1 MKRLV
6 SMVLSVIMV
15 ISLLPLGTLTVS
27 ASAFAGGDGSLENPY
42 QISTAEQ
49 LNSIRNDLDAH
60 YILMND
66 ISLSS
71 SWHTIEGCFTGTFEG
86 NNKTINGLSFNKS
99 DDSIGFFE
107 ECKGNV
113 FNLYFNNVTVKIS
126 EFKDERRE
134 LYYGIIASKLTGGE
148 LKNCSVSGKI
158 DISGVSYRSYLY
170 LGGIVGR
177 SYEQTRITE
186 CKFIGEINL
195 TFNSY
200 SYVRCGG
207 ISGENGGTI
216 KYCDTDTKLWCNNKL
231 NDTQPLAGSS
241 SIGYFSLGGI
251 VGSTGNNLVE
261 ECNANANFLVVNE
274 SPTTI
279 GGILGAGSGA
289 SKCIVTGT
297 VSCDA
302 NGNCKIGGIGG
313 SIYQILDC
321 YAECTITCDK
331 NNNTGYC
338 REKRIGGL
346 VGEFGKCIQNSAFV
360 GDITVYSHSKSSSAG
375 NVYLGGLSGVN
386 QGSKQTIENCY
397 ARGHFYGECTSGT
410 DASQRHSGRVHIGGL
425 IGSAF
430 LGNDCSLEKSY
441 FSGTLDGYADLYEYI
456 NSIVGDSVD
465 NCEIKN
471 CYYNSDLHSASAQKE
486 YGKNSNSLKLESTFA
501 NWDFNKDWII
511 KSNFNEGYPTL
522 RAFFEGLFIE
532 GVNTVQNNKET
543 ILKAVRYDENGNVAP
558 EGGIVWSC
566 SDESV
571 AQITPWGNNVTVK
584 GLKGGKATITA
595 THAESGQK
603 ADFEIEVVS
612 YVMTLAGGYT
622 VMLDE
627 ELEINYAVKQGEEY
641 VHNDLDIKWEIE
653 SKDSNNAVKIISD
666 KDNAY
671 TRALTIKGIN
681 EGECE
686 LVAKVDGAELGRT
699 KIEVLGNLA
708 DTIEQEVVLRAKIL
722 KDNSQYK
729 YYKNN
734 FTDLPEMFTKDMNK
748 TPAVLYNAINDVFKS
763 PTDRTNFYEIVL
775 LDILTDGESTK
786 LLGELGN
793 IVDNKIVQHA
803 TKQIGNLDFDTNA
816 SSADTTVKKMFD
828 ELLDETDDVGK
839 VKVGD
844 VLSGLYTGKKMV
856 NTYIDTVA
864 STYSLGLVSNSQIKV
879 LEDIKNNTTNSNLK
893 EACDNVLD
901 MYYKS
906 SKDGVSYAAQL
917 GMVESGYDGLE
928 FAIGQLIDTVCKLNW
943 VSALYKGA
951 FDVGTTVSNLAY
963 NADDL
968 SAQTLTLIAYA
979 EIGDC
984 LKEAVAKAESNFNS
998 KEDLASASK
1007 FMALADTYKVCL
1019 LKGCDSSYNLVETT
1033 KETEETSKT
1042 FETAVF
1048 GVLGLAKNAITG
1060 LIDLFNDNKDYDH
1073 SMKTITNIKKNI
1085 SVADFYSTEGTDIVE
1100 YLREVKSTTPSE
1112 WAKPEIE
1119 KAKNYGFLPDYM
1131 QNNYQNNITRAEF
1144 CTILTWMIEEK
1155 TGKSIGQLIEEKGTP
1170 IKSPFED
1177 TYYEYADYMC
1187 KLGIVN
1193 GVSATEFNP
1202 LGEITREQAATMLAR
1217 TAKVLGYD
1225 TYSNSNVESSVS
1237 SWAKDSVA
1245 FVNDKNIMNGTSKG
1259 FEPKGKYTKEQAIA
1273 TFVRM
1278 YEKLK

>member
-49 LNSIRNDLDAH
+49 LNAIRNDLNAH
-60 YILMND
+60 YILVNNID
-66 ISLSS
+66 LSKYDNWTPIPNINKNSS
-71 SWHTIEGCFTGTFEG
+71 SPKNGFAGSLDGKGYSITNFSINMPEKENNTYHYIGLFGLIESSAEIRNVNFE
-86 NNKTINGLSFNKS
+86 NATINANPPYYN
-99 DDSIGFFE
+99 
-107 ECKGNV
+107 GNGV
-113 FNLYFNNVTVKIS
+113 LAGV
-126 EFKDERRE
+126 
-134 LYYGIIASKLTGGE
+134 GIIGGVSYGSI
-148 LKNCSVSGKI
+148 LNCSVNNAIINTLNSSNTGTICGRGATIKDCVVNNAEITVDTGYTGGICGYTNAKITNCHVNGTINISGQLTKYIGGCVGETSKI
-158 DISGVSYRSYLY
+158 ADSSSQVDIS
-170 LGGIVGR
+170 
-177 SYEQTRITE
+177 
-186 CKFIGEINL
+186 
-195 TFNSY
+195 
-200 SYVRCGG
+200 
-207 ISGENGGTI
+207 I
-216 KYCDTDTKLWCNNKL
+216 KWYGDSHSNKL
-231 NDTQPLAGSS
+231 NV
-241 SIGYFSLGGI
+241 GGI
-251 VGSTGNNLVE
+251 AGKAGKIYNCKSGGDISISLKRAFSIFVGGLCGVSTQSIEKSHSVGAINLFRRDDKTYYGPIYYVIGGFLGTTDGGNVILDSCLTQNTISVNVTKGGGTANGFVGTTSSNATIRNCYSVGNTITNQYDQDYGDYISYRITTPSNNINLE
-261 ECNANANFLVVNE
+261 NNYALDILKLNGNT
-274 SPTTI
+274 PTTHI
-279 GGILGAGSGA
+279 GLD
-289 SKCIVTGT
+289 
-297 VSCDA
+297 DA
-302 NGNCKIGGIGG
+302 NGKSANLE
-313 SIYQILDC
+313 QIKEMTKDLFVI
-321 YAECTITCDK
+321 EDK
-331 NNNTGYC
+331 
-338 REKRIGGL
+338 
-346 VGEFGKCIQNSAFV
+346 
-360 GDITVYSHSKSSSAG
+360 
-375 NVYLGGLSGVN
+375 
-386 QGSKQTIENCY
+386 
-397 ARGHFYGECTSGT
+397 
-410 DASQRHSGRVHIGGL
+410 
-425 IGSAF
+425 
-430 LGNDCSLEKSY
+430 
-441 FSGTLDGYADLYEYI
+441 
-456 NSIVGDSVD
+456 
-465 NCEIKN
+465 
-471 CYYNSDLHSASAQKE
+471 
-486 YGKNSNSLKLESTFA
+486 
-501 NWDFNKDWII
+501 
-511 KSNFNEGYPTL
+511 P
-522 RAFFEGLFIE
+522 
-532 GVNTVQNNKET
+532 
-543 ILKAVRYDENGNVAP
+543 
-558 EGGIVWSC
+558 
-566 SDESV
+566 
-571 AQITPWGNNVTVK
+571 
-584 GLKGGKATITA
+584 
-595 THAESGQK
+595 
-603 ADFEIEVVS
+603 

-1131 QNNYQNNITRAEF
+1131 QNNYQNNVTRAEF

>member
-1 MKRLV
+1 MKRLI
-6 SMVLSVIMV
+6 SMVLSVIIA

-27 ASAFAGGDGSLENPY
+27 ASTFAGGDGSLENPY

-49 LNSIRNDLDAH
+49 LNAVRNDLDAC
-60 YILMND
+60 YILVKD
-66 ISLSS
+66 IDLSKYNE
-71 SWHTIEGCFTGTFEG
+71 WIPIGNNEKCFTGHFDGKNRIISNMKITSPSYEAVGLFG
-86 NNKTINGLSFNKS
+86 VSDKNSIIKNIKLSDVDININKTMKEREEFYVG
-99 DDSIGFFE
+99 SIL
-107 ECKGNV
+107 GNYITLKYPISNCHATGQITV
-113 FNLYFNNVTVKIS
+113 MVTNHNDGQPIIKI
-126 EFKDERRE
+126 
-134 LYYGIIASKLTGGE
+134 
-148 LKNCSVSGKI
+148 
-158 DISGVSYRSYLY
+158 
-170 LGGIVGR
+170 GGIVG
-177 SYEQTRITE
+177 QGATE
-186 CKFIGEINL
+186 KSSNKTNIKANTSSDSICHFAVGGVIGSARALSDIQKNINYGNIEVVAGEML
-195 TFNSY
+195 
-200 SYVRCGG
+200 RCGG
-207 ISGENGGTI
+207 IVAGGGGI
-216 KYCDTDTKLWCNNKL
+216 EYCVNYGNINCTVTNSDGGDDC
-231 NDTQPLAGSS
+231 QV
-241 SIGYFSLGGI
+241 GGI
-251 VGSTGNNLVE
+251 VGSNDNYIKNSVNLGEVKSSIHTIDDISKFAYATTSYVGGIVGTGNH
-261 ECNANANFLVVNE
+261 
-274 SPTTI
+274 
-279 GGILGAGSGA
+279 SGLHVDNCINA
-289 SKCIVTGT
+289 SK
-297 VSCDA
+297 
-302 NGNCKIGGIGG
+302 KI
-313 SIYQILDC
+313 
-321 YAECTITCDK
+321 
-331 NNNTGYC
+331 
-338 REKRIGGL
+338 
-346 VGEFGKCIQNSAFV
+346 SA
-360 GDITVYSHSKSSSAG
+360 YRPKS
-375 NVYLGGLSGVN
+375 N
-386 QGSKQTIENCY
+386 
-397 ARGHFYGECTSGT
+397 T
-410 DASQRHSGRVHIGGL
+410 DASSIYEEYTGRISGGG
-425 IGSAF
+425 INISSIN
-430 LGNDCSLEKSY
+430 NDC
-441 FSGTLDGYADLYEYI
+441 FSI
-456 NSIVGDSVD
+456 NTTIINGKTASNDDIYPAHGQSKDESFI
-465 NCEIKN
+465 NNEI
-471 CYYNSDLHSASAQKE
+471 
-486 YGKNSNSLKLESTFA
+486 
-501 NWDFNKDWII
+501 NKILGII
-511 KSNFNEGYPTL
+511 K
-522 RAFFEGLFIE
+522 GLSIE
-532 GVNTVQNNKET
+532 GKDSIQNNKET

-558 EGGIVWSC
+558 EGGITWSC

-571 AQITPWGNNVTVK
+571 AQIIPWGNNVTVK
-584 GLKGGKATITA
+584 GLKGGKTTITA

-708 DTIEQEVVLRAKIL
+708 ETIEQEVVLRAKIL
-722 KDNSQYK
+722 KANSQYK

-748 TPAVLYNAINDVFKS
+748 TPAVLYNAINDVFKA

-803 TKQIGNLDFDTNA
+803 TKQIGNLDFDTNT

-828 ELLDETDDVGK
+828 ELLDEADDVGK

-844 VLSGLYTGKKMV
+844 VLDGLYTGKKMV
-856 NTYIDTVA
+856 DTYIDTVA

-928 FAIGQLIDTVCKLNW
+928 FATGQLIDTVCKLNW

-968 SAQTLTLIAYA
+968 SAQTLTLVAYA

-984 LKEAVAKAESNFNS
+984 LKEAVTKAESNFNS

-1019 LKGCDSSYNLVETT
+1019 LKGCDSSYKLVETT
-1033 KETEETSKT
+1033 KATEKTSKA

-1048 GVLGLAKNAITG
+1048 GVLGLTKDAITG
-1060 LIDLFNDNKDYDH
+1060 LIDLFNDSKDYDH
-1073 SMKTITNIKKNI
+1073 TMKTITDIKKNI
-1085 SVADFYSTEGTDIVE
+1085 GMADFYSTEGTDIVE
-1100 YLREVKSTTPSE
+1100 YLREIKSTTPSE
-1112 WAKPEIE
+1112 WAKSEIE

-1155 TGKSIGQLIEEKGTP
+1155 TGKGIGQLIEEKGTP

-1202 LGEITREQAATMLAR
+1202 LGEITREQAATMLMR
-1217 TAKVLGYD
+1217 TADVLGYD
-1225 TYSNSNVESSVS
+1225 TSYNTSVESGVS
-1237 SWAKDSVA
+1237 SWATEGVG
-1245 FVNDKNIMNGTSKG
+1245 FVTENGIMNGTGNG
-1259 FEPKGKYTKEQAIA
+1259 FEPQGKYTKEQAIA

-1278 YEKLK
+1278 YDNLK